1 MRAQTVSRC
10 FGAAWIAGVMALGP
24 AGAQTAAPAT
34 APPAAPAPK
43 EFEPSVGQQG
53 KDVIWV
59 PTADAHVARMLDM
72 AKVTPADYVID
83 LGSGDGRTVIAAA
96 KRGAKAH
103 GIEYEQAMVDLSIRN
118 AAREGV
124 SDRATF
130 TKADLFASDFSQ
142 ATVLTM
148 FLLPEINLK
157 LRPKIL
163 DMKPGTRVV
172 SNTFT
177 MGDWTADQTAEST
190 AECTSYCKAYFWIVP
205 AKVDGTWRFEGGE
218 LALEQKYQMLSG
230 TVGSG
235 TAARPISDGRVAG
248 DEITFTV
255 GGEEFRGRVNGD
267 VIEGTRGSKGSTT
280 AWRATRAMRG

>member
-1 MRAQTVSRC
+1 MKHARSLSQSV
-10 FGAAWIAGVMALGP
+10 GVVWIAGLMALG
-24 AGAQTAAPAT
+24 AAVAQPAT
-34 APPAAPAPK
+34 KPAP
-43 EFEPSVGQQG
+43 EYEPSVGQQG

-59 PTADAHVARMLDM
+59 PTPDTLVGKMLDM
-72 AKVTPADYVID
+72 AKVTPADRVID

-96 KRGAKAH
+96 KRGATAL

-130 TKADLFASDFSQ
+130 VQADLFESDFSQ

-157 LRPKIL
+157 LRPRIL
-163 DMKPGTRVV
+163 DMRPGTRVV
-172 SNTFT
+172 SNSFT
-177 MGDWTADQTAEST
+177 MGDWTADQTAE
-190 AECTSYCKAYFWIVP
+190 AGAADCKSYCKAYFWVVP
-205 AKVDGTWRFEGGE
+205 AKVDGTWRFDGGE
-218 LALEQKYQMLSG
+218 LALEQTYQMISG

-235 TAARPISDGRVAG
+235 SAARPIAEGRLAG
-248 DEITFTV
+248 DEITFTA
-255 GGEEFRGRVNGD
+255 GGEAFRGRVNGD

-280 AWRATRAMRG
+280 AWRATRALRG

>member
-1 MRAQTVSRC
+1 MTVQTVSRS
-10 FGAAWIAGVMALGP
+10 FGAAWIAGIMALAP
-24 AGAQTAAPAT
+24 AAAQTAAPAT
-34 APPAAPAPK
+34 TAPAAPVTK

-59 PTADAHVARMLDM
+59 PTADAHVSRMLDM

-118 AAREGV
+118 AAQAGV
-124 SDRATF
+124 SDMATF
-130 TKADLFASDFSQ
+130 VQGDLFASDFSN

-148 FLLPEINLK
+148 FLLPDINLR
-157 LRPKIL
+157 LRPTIL

-177 MGDWTADQTAEST
+177 MGDWEADQTAEAT
-190 AECTSYCKAYFWIVP
+190 TDCTSYCKAYFWVVP
-205 AKVDGTWRFEGGE
+205 AKVDGAWRSESGDI
-218 LALEQKYQMLSG
+218 ALQQTYKMLSG
-230 TVGSG
+230 TVTSG
-235 TAARPISDGRVAG
+235 NVVSPIQNGKLTG
-248 DEITFTV
+248 DQITFTA
-255 GGEEFRGRVNGD
+255 GDQTFSGRVNGQF
-267 VIEGTRGSKGSTT
+267 IEGTRESGASKTP
-280 AWRATRAMRG
+280 WRATRAS